1 MAENKTQKTKESV
14 AKFLAAVEDEEKRK
28 DSKTLL
34 KIFTEVSKEKAAI
47 WGDSIVGFGDY
58 HYQSEKTKRGGEWF
72 FGGFSPRKQA
82 LTVYLMAGV
91 KNYPKHLAKLGKYK
105 LSGGSCLY
113 IKKLSDVDVEVLRDL
128 IATNFAD
135 MKGKHG

>member
-1 MAENKTQKTKESV
+1 M
-14 AKFLAAVEDEEKRK
+14 
-28 DSKTLL
+28 
-34 KIFTEVSKEKAAI
+34 

-91 KNYPKHLAKLGKYK
+91 KKYPETPEKTGQ
-105 LSGGSCLY
+105 
-113 IKKLSDVDVEVLRDL
+113 V
-128 IATNFAD
+128 
-135 MKGKHG
+135 

>member
-14 AKFLAAVEDEEKRK
+14 SKFIAAVEDEEKRK

-34 KIFTEVSKEKAAI
+34 KLFSDTTKEKAAM
-47 WGDSIVGFGDY
+47 WGDAIVGFGDY

-91 KNYPKHLAKLGKYK
+91 KNYPKLLEKLGKHK

-113 IKKLSDVDVEVLRDL
+113 IKRLSDIDIDVLKSL
-128 IATNFAD
+128 IKESFAD
-135 MKGKHG
+135 MKAKHG

>member
-1 MAENKTQKTKESV
+1 MAENKTQKSKESV
-14 AKFLAAVEDEEKRK
+14 SKFLAAVEDEEKRK
-28 DSKTLL
+28 DGKTLL
-34 KIFTEVSKEKAAI
+34 KIFTELSKEKAAM

-91 KNYPKHLAKLGKYK
+91 KNYPKLLEKLGKHK

-113 IKKLSDVDVEVLRDL
+113 INKLSDIDIDVLKEL
-128 IATNFAD
+128 IVVSFAD
-135 MKGKHG
+135 MKAKHG